1 MDSAEYA
8 PEGPNKEIQQS
19 SKEKNA
25 VGSRGKPF
33 LFTPLF

>member
-8 PEGPNKEIQQS
+8 PEGLDKEIQQC
-19 SKEKNA
+19 SKESNA
-25 VGSRGKPF
+25 VGSGGKPF